1 VCLSVA
7 TRGETFEMKK
17 APAASWIAAASAK
30 RGIQE
35 PNLDKGP
42 VFIPDSGACHPKLR
56 FPRGVCL
63 LNLWCTPLWTPPPSR
78 YTKINIAERGEA

>member
-1 VCLSVA
+1 
-7 TRGETFEMKK
+7 MKK

-35 PNLDKGP
+35 PNLDKGRA
-42 VFIPDSGACHPKLR
+42 VTPDSGACHPKLR

-63 LNLWCTPLWTPPPSR
+63 LNL
-78 YTKINIAERGEA
+78 